1 MLLVIQPDQ
10 GVVLDDE
17 KEALVTSP
25 RLLIKN
31 FGSVCLGDR
40 WSGELR
46 VDGDYLIIGKD
57 EGRFAQF
64 EGAEPSVTRRL
75 KIEIGR

>member
-46 VDGDYLIIGKD
+46 VKGDYLIIGKD

-64 EGAEPSVTRRL
+64 EGAEPGVTRRL